1 MRISVFLF
9 FTVLHS
15 IFLSAQGLKAEG
27 KKIIDQNGNEVLL
40 RGMGLGG
47 WMLMEGYMMQSSDVA
62 DTQHE
67 FRQRLEDLMG
77 VENTNVFFDKW
88 LENHVTKADIDSL
101 SSWGFNSVRLPMH
114 YNLFT
119 LPIEEESIEGEN
131 TWLTKGFTII
141 DELLQW
147 CEENEVYLILD
158 LHAAPGGQ
166 GANAAISDYN
176 PDLPSLWESELNKNK
191 TIALWKKLA
200 ERYKD
205 EEWIGGYDL
214 LNEVNWEM
222 ENDNEELLNL
232 YKDITTEIRAVDNN
246 HIIFIEGNGFAN
258 DFNGLTPPWDDNMV
272 YSFHKYWSE
281 NTTESIQ
288 WVLDIR
294 EENNVPLWMGEA
306 GENSNVW
313 FTDAIELFE
322 TNDIGWSWWP
332 MKRIETIVGP
342 YSIDFTDGY
351 KKILS
356 YWRGEIEK
364 PSSDEAFSIMID
376 LANKT
381 NSNLCTY
388 QKDVPDAQ
396 IRQIKTNETIP
407 YASHQI
413 PGVIYMS
420 DYDLGRSGIAYYDVD
435 SANYQQSS
443 GYFQAWNSGWVY
455 RNDGVDIEKNTDTV
469 NSNGFH
475 IGFINKGEW
484 INYTLIV
491 SETGVYSMDAR
502 IASIEDG
509 GEFLV
514 EMDGE
519 GVTRSL
525 SIESSGAW
533 DQFITQS
540 FNGIFLE
547 EGKQTLTIKFDGKK
561 AFNVSSLEF
570 NKTGNS
576 SDIDFAIL
584 SANALMDGK
593 SIQVLLNQNI
603 DKTTLTSSLQDFS
616 LSVNNEEI
624 TFTEI
629 VSYDDKKRT
638 FTLKLSSSISY
649 NDQIKLNYFGQS
661 VKNNNGS
668 LLENFTLFKVV
679 NNVPQLFNI
688 PGIIQAEG
696 YYNMYGVETEVTSDN
711 GGGLNIG
718 YTNPGDYVDYLVNVE
733 ADYEYNIKLRVAA
746 ESNSGRVAFYTVS
759 NQGEETRIS
768 EILLP
773 VTNGWQN
780 WVNVTSSIQ
789 LPKGNYTLRMR
800 IINGDFNMNWIEL
813 SYPDSD
819 QDGINDTID
828 QCPNTSVIS
837 SVDESG
843 CALDPIALNNFSLKV
858 VNETCSSSDNG
869 KIFINSLS
877 SETFVANLDF
887 NGSIVSK
894 TFNSEVNFSSL
905 QAGNYSLCINKEI
918 YPSVKQCFKVVV
930 KQPSLL
936 SVNSYVNPDNYEL
949 TLDLSGAEMY
959 YVTLNGREYE
969 TSENKFILPLSNNK
983 NVITIKTDLEC
994 QGVFKDEM
1002 ILDNIPRIYPNP
1014 ISGNFLNIKT
1024 GYSNLQKSLIEI
1036 YDLRGSLIYRGKT
1049 DGSSKI
1055 DFSWIPKGI
1064 YILRI
1069 TKNQK
1074 SFNYKIINK

>member
-77 VENTNVFFDKW
+77 VDNTNVFFDKW

-540 FNGIFLE
+540 FNDIFLE

-584 SANALMDGK
+584 SATALMDGK

-759 NQGEETRIS
+759 NQGEESRIS

-1064 YILRI
+1064 YVLRI

>member
-77 VENTNVFFDKW
+77 VDNTNVFFDKW

-119 LPIEEESIEGEN
+119 LPIEEESVEGEN
-131 TWLTKGFTII
+131 TWLSKGFTII

-176 PDLPSLWESELNKNK
+176 SDLPSLWESDLNKNK

-484 INYTLIV
+484 INYTLTV

-509 GEFLV
+509 GEFLI
-514 EMDGE
+514 EMDEE
-519 GVTRSL
+519 GATRSL

-540 FNGIFLE
+540 FNDIFLE

-576 SDIDFAIL
+576 SDIDFTVL
-584 SANALMDGK
+584 SATALMDGK

-638 FTLKLSSSISY
+638 FTLKLSSSMSY

-759 NQGEETRIS
+759 NQGEESRIS

-837 SVDESG
+837 SVDQSG

-887 NGSIVSK
+887 NGSIVSM

-1064 YILRI
+1064 YVLRI

>member
-77 VENTNVFFDKW
+77 VDNTNVFFDKW

-119 LPIEEESIEGEN
+119 LPIEEESVEGEN

-176 PDLPSLWESELNKNK
+176 SDLPSLWESELNKNK

-837 SVDESG
+837 SVDQSG

>member
-1 MRISVFLF
+1 
-9 FTVLHS
+9 
-15 IFLSAQGLKAEG
+15 
-27 KKIIDQNGNEVLL
+27 
-40 RGMGLGG
+40 
-47 WMLMEGYMMQSSDVA
+47 
-62 DTQHE
+62 
-67 FRQRLEDLMG
+67 
-77 VENTNVFFDKW
+77 
-88 LENHVTKADIDSL
+88 
-101 SSWGFNSVRLPMH
+101 
-114 YNLFT
+114 
-119 LPIEEESIEGEN
+119 
-131 TWLTKGFTII
+131 
-141 DELLQW
+141 
-147 CEENEVYLILD
+147 
-158 LHAAPGGQ
+158 
-166 GANAAISDYN
+166 
-176 PDLPSLWESELNKNK
+176 
-191 TIALWKKLA
+191 
-200 ERYKD
+200 
-205 EEWIGGYDL
+205 
-214 LNEVNWEM
+214 
-222 ENDNEELLNL
+222 
-232 YKDITTEIRAVDNN
+232 
-246 HIIFIEGNGFAN
+246 
-258 DFNGLTPPWDDNMV
+258 
-272 YSFHKYWSE
+272 
-281 NTTESIQ
+281 
-288 WVLDIR
+288 
-294 EENNVPLWMGEA
+294 
-306 GENSNVW
+306 
-313 FTDAIELFE
+313 
-322 TNDIGWSWWP
+322 
-332 MKRIETIVGP
+332 
-342 YSIDFTDGY
+342 
-351 KKILS
+351 
-356 YWRGEIEK
+356 
-364 PSSDEAFSIMID
+364 
-376 LANKT
+376 
-381 NSNLCTY
+381 
-388 QKDVPDAQ
+388 
-396 IRQIKTNETIP
+396 
-407 YASHQI
+407 
-413 PGVIYMS
+413 
-420 DYDLGRSGIAYYDVD
+420 
-435 SANYQQSS
+435 
-443 GYFQAWNSGWVY
+443 
-455 RNDGVDIEKNTDTV
+455 
-469 NSNGFH
+469 
-475 IGFINKGEW
+475 
-484 INYTLIV
+484 
-491 SETGVYSMDAR
+491 
-502 IASIEDG
+502 
-509 GEFLV
+509 
-514 EMDGE
+514 
-519 GVTRSL
+519 
-525 SIESSGAW
+525 
-533 DQFITQS
+533 
-540 FNGIFLE
+540 
-547 EGKQTLTIKFDGKK
+547 
-561 AFNVSSLEF
+561 
-570 NKTGNS
+570 
-576 SDIDFAIL
+576 
-584 SANALMDGK
+584 MDGK

-638 FTLKLSSSISY
+638 FTLKLSSSMSY

-759 NQGEETRIS
+759 NQGEESRIS

-1064 YILRI
+1064 YVLRI

>member
-1 MRISVFLF
+1 MRR
-9 FTVLHS
+9 TD
-15 IFLSAQGLKAEG
+15 
-27 KKIIDQNGNEVLL
+27 KII
-40 RGMGLGG
+40 
-47 WMLMEGYMMQSSDVA
+47 
-62 DTQHE
+62 
-67 FRQRLEDLMG
+67 
-77 VENTNVFFDKW
+77 
-88 LENHVTKADIDSL
+88 
-101 SSWGFNSVRLPMH
+101 
-114 YNLFT
+114 
-119 LPIEEESIEGEN
+119 
-131 TWLTKGFTII
+131 
-141 DELLQW
+141 
-147 CEENEVYLILD
+147 
-158 LHAAPGGQ
+158 
-166 GANAAISDYN
+166 
-176 PDLPSLWESELNKNK
+176 
-191 TIALWKKLA
+191 
-200 ERYKD
+200 
-205 EEWIGGYDL
+205 
-214 LNEVNWEM
+214 
-222 ENDNEELLNL
+222 
-232 YKDITTEIRAVDNN
+232 
-246 HIIFIEGNGFAN
+246 
-258 DFNGLTPPWDDNMV
+258 
-272 YSFHKYWSE
+272 
-281 NTTESIQ
+281 
-288 WVLDIR
+288 
-294 EENNVPLWMGEA
+294 
-306 GENSNVW
+306 
-313 FTDAIELFE
+313 
-322 TNDIGWSWWP
+322 
-332 MKRIETIVGP
+332 
-342 YSIDFTDGY
+342 
-351 KKILS
+351 
-356 YWRGEIEK
+356 
-364 PSSDEAFSIMID
+364 
-376 LANKT
+376 
-381 NSNLCTY
+381 
-388 QKDVPDAQ
+388 
-396 IRQIKTNETIP
+396 
-407 YASHQI
+407 
-413 PGVIYMS
+413 
-420 DYDLGRSGIAYYDVD
+420 
-435 SANYQQSS
+435 
-443 GYFQAWNSGWVY
+443 
-455 RNDGVDIEKNTDTV
+455 
-469 NSNGFH
+469 
-475 IGFINKGEW
+475 
-484 INYTLIV
+484 
-491 SETGVYSMDAR
+491 
-502 IASIEDG
+502 
-509 GEFLV
+509 
-514 EMDGE
+514 
-519 GVTRSL
+519 
-525 SIESSGAW
+525 
-533 DQFITQS
+533 
-540 FNGIFLE
+540 
-547 EGKQTLTIKFDGKK
+547 
-561 AFNVSSLEF
+561 
-570 NKTGNS
+570 
-576 SDIDFAIL
+576 
-584 SANALMDGK
+584 
-593 SIQVLLNQNI
+593 
-603 DKTTLTSSLQDFS
+603 
-616 LSVNNEEI
+616 
-624 TFTEI
+624 
-629 VSYDDKKRT
+629 
-638 FTLKLSSSISY
+638 

-959 YVTLNGREYE
+959 YVTLNGTEYE

>member
-1 MRISVFLF
+1 M
-9 FTVLHS
+9 
-15 IFLSAQGLKAEG
+15 
-27 KKIIDQNGNEVLL
+27 
-40 RGMGLGG
+40 
-47 WMLMEGYMMQSSDVA
+47 
-62 DTQHE
+62 
-67 FRQRLEDLMG
+67 
-77 VENTNVFFDKW
+77 
-88 LENHVTKADIDSL
+88 
-101 SSWGFNSVRLPMH
+101 
-114 YNLFT
+114 
-119 LPIEEESIEGEN
+119 
-131 TWLTKGFTII
+131 
-141 DELLQW
+141 
-147 CEENEVYLILD
+147 
-158 LHAAPGGQ
+158 
-166 GANAAISDYN
+166 
-176 PDLPSLWESELNKNK
+176 
-191 TIALWKKLA
+191 
-200 ERYKD
+200 
-205 EEWIGGYDL
+205 
-214 LNEVNWEM
+214 
-222 ENDNEELLNL
+222 
-232 YKDITTEIRAVDNN
+232 
-246 HIIFIEGNGFAN
+246 
-258 DFNGLTPPWDDNMV
+258 
-272 YSFHKYWSE
+272 
-281 NTTESIQ
+281 
-288 WVLDIR
+288 
-294 EENNVPLWMGEA
+294 
-306 GENSNVW
+306 
-313 FTDAIELFE
+313 
-322 TNDIGWSWWP
+322 
-332 MKRIETIVGP
+332 
-342 YSIDFTDGY
+342 
-351 KKILS
+351 
-356 YWRGEIEK
+356 
-364 PSSDEAFSIMID
+364 
-376 LANKT
+376 
-381 NSNLCTY
+381 
-388 QKDVPDAQ
+388 
-396 IRQIKTNETIP
+396 
-407 YASHQI
+407 
-413 PGVIYMS
+413 
-420 DYDLGRSGIAYYDVD
+420 
-435 SANYQQSS
+435 
-443 GYFQAWNSGWVY
+443 
-455 RNDGVDIEKNTDTV
+455 
-469 NSNGFH
+469 NGFH
-475 IGFINKGEW
+475 IGFINKSEW
-484 INYTLIV
+484 INYTLTV

-509 GEFLV
+509 GEFLI
-514 EMDGE
+514 EMDEE
-519 GVTRSL
+519 GATRSL

-540 FNGIFLE
+540 FNDIFLE

-584 SANALMDGK
+584 SATALMDGK

-629 VSYDDKKRT
+629 VSYDDKKRI

-759 NQGEETRIS
+759 NQGEESRIS

-837 SVDESG
+837 SVDQSG

-887 NGSIVSK
+887 NGSIVSM

-1064 YILRI
+1064 YVLRI

>member
-77 VENTNVFFDKW
+77 VDNTNVFFDKW

-119 LPIEEESIEGEN
+119 LPIEEESVEGEN
-131 TWLTKGFTII
+131 TWLSKGFTII

-176 PDLPSLWESELNKNK
+176 SDLPSLWESDLNKNK

-232 YKDITTEIRAVDNN
+232 YKDITTEIRTVDNN

-484 INYTLIV
+484 INYTLTV

-509 GEFLV
+509 GEFLI
-514 EMDGE
+514 EMDEE
-519 GVTRSL
+519 GATRSL

-540 FNGIFLE
+540 FNDIFLE

-584 SANALMDGK
+584 SATALMDGK

-759 NQGEETRIS
+759 NQGEESRIS

-837 SVDESG
+837 SVDQSG

-1064 YILRI
+1064 YVLRI

>member
-77 VENTNVFFDKW
+77 VDKTNVFFDKW

-176 PDLPSLWESELNKNK
+176 SDLPSLWESELNKNK

-502 IASIEDG
+502 IASIEDD

-661 VKNNNGS
+661 VKNNNGL

-746 ESNSGRVAFYTVS
+746 ESNSGRVAFYTIS

-837 SVDESG
+837 SVDQLG
-843 CALDPIALNNFSLKV
+843 CALDPIAINNFSLKV

>member
-77 VENTNVFFDKW
+77 VDNTNVFFDKW

-176 PDLPSLWESELNKNK
+176 SDLPSLWESDLNKNK

-232 YKDITTEIRAVDNN
+232 YKDITTEIRTVDNN

-484 INYTLIV
+484 INYTLTV

-540 FNGIFLE
+540 FNDIFLE

-584 SANALMDGK
+584 SATALMDGK

-759 NQGEETRIS
+759 NQGEESRIS

-837 SVDESG
+837 SVDQSG

>member
-77 VENTNVFFDKW
+77 VDNTNVFFDKW

-176 PDLPSLWESELNKNK
+176 SDLPSLWESELNKNK

-205 EEWIGGYDL
+205 KEWIGGYDL

-540 FNGIFLE
+540 FNGIFLK
-547 EGKQTLTIKFDGKK
+547 EGKQTLTIKFNGKK

-629 VSYDDKKRT
+629 VSYDDKERT

-959 YVTLNGREYE
+959 YVTLNWREYE

-1036 YDLRGSLIYRGKT
+1036 YDLRGSLIYREKT

>member
-77 VENTNVFFDKW
+77 VDKTNVFFDKW

-176 PDLPSLWESELNKNK
+176 SDLPSLWESELNKNK

-502 IASIEDG
+502 IASIEDD

-837 SVDESG
+837 SVDQSG

>member
-67 FRQRLEDLMG
+67 FRQRLQDLMG
-77 VENTNVFFDKW
+77 VDNTNVFFDKW

-119 LPIEEESIEGEN
+119 LPIEEESVEGEN

>member
-77 VENTNVFFDKW
+77 VDNTNVFFDKW

-176 PDLPSLWESELNKNK
+176 SDLPSLWESELNKNK

-222 ENDNEELLNL
+222 ENDNKELLNL

>member
-77 VENTNVFFDKW
+77 VDNTNVFFDKW

-638 FTLKLSSSISY
+638 FTLKLSSSMSY

-983 NVITIKTDLEC
+983 NVIIIKTDLEC

>member
-77 VENTNVFFDKW
+77 VDNTNVFFDKW

-837 SVDESG
+837 SVDELG

-1014 ISGNFLNIKT
+1014 ISGNFLNIKM

>member
-15 IFLSAQGLKAEG
+15 IFLSAQGLRAEG

-77 VENTNVFFDKW
+77 VDNTNVFFDKW

-119 LPIEEESIEGEN
+119 LPIEEESVEGEN

-147 CEENEVYLILD
+147 CEKNEVYLILD

-176 PDLPSLWESELNKNK
+176 SDLPSLWESDLNKNK

-222 ENDNEELLNL
+222 ENNNEELLNL
-232 YKDITTEIRAVDNN
+232 YKDITTEIRTVDNN

-294 EENNVPLWMGEA
+294 EENNIPLWMGEA

-407 YASHQI
+407 YVSHQI

-484 INYTLIV
+484 INYTLTV

-509 GEFLV
+509 GEFLI
-514 EMDGE
+514 EMDEE
-519 GVTRSL
+519 GATRSL

-540 FNGIFLE
+540 FNDIFLE

-576 SDIDFAIL
+576 SDIDFAVL
-584 SANALMDGK
+584 SATALMDGK

-679 NNVPQLFNI
+679 NNIPQLFNI

-759 NQGEETRIS
+759 NQGEESRIS

-837 SVDESG
+837 SVDQSG

-887 NGSIVSK
+887 NGSIVSM

-1064 YILRI
+1064 YVLRI

>member
-77 VENTNVFFDKW
+77 VDNTNVFFDKW

-455 RNDGVDIEKNTDTV
+455 RNDGVDIDKNTDTV

-484 INYTLIV
+484 LNYTLSV
-491 SETGVYSMDAR
+491 SETGVYSINAR

-584 SANALMDGK
+584 SATALMDGK

-759 NQGEETRIS
+759 NQGEESRIS

-837 SVDESG
+837 SVDQLG

-905 QAGNYSLCINKEI
+905 QSGNYSLCINKEI

-949 TLDLSGAEMY
+949 TLDLSGAQMY

>member
-77 VENTNVFFDKW
+77 VDNTNVFFDKW

-131 TWLTKGFTII
+131 TWLTKGFAII

-176 PDLPSLWESELNKNK
+176 SDLPSLWESELNKNK

-364 PSSDEAFSIMID
+364 PTSDEAFSTMID
-376 LANKT
+376 LAKKT

-491 SETGVYSMDAR
+491 LETGVYSMDAR

-509 GEFLV
+509 GEFLI

-773 VTNGWQN
+773 ITNGWQN

-887 NGSIVSK
+887 NGSTVSK

>member
-77 VENTNVFFDKW
+77 VDNTNVFFDKW

-176 PDLPSLWESELNKNK
+176 SDLPSLWESELNKNK

-484 INYTLIV
+484 INYTLTV

-509 GEFLV
+509 GEFLI
-514 EMDGE
+514 EMDEE
-519 GVTRSL
+519 GATRSL

-540 FNGIFLE
+540 FNDIFLE

-584 SANALMDGK
+584 SATALMDGK

-759 NQGEETRIS
+759 NQGEESRIS

>member
-77 VENTNVFFDKW
+77 VDNTNVFFDKW

-484 INYTLIV
+484 INYTLTV

-509 GEFLV
+509 GEFLI
-514 EMDGE
+514 EMDEE
-519 GVTRSL
+519 GATRSL

-540 FNGIFLE
+540 FNDIFLE

-584 SANALMDGK
+584 SATALMDGK

-759 NQGEETRIS
+759 NQGEESRIS

-1064 YILRI
+1064 YVLRI

>member
-77 VENTNVFFDKW
+77 VDNTNVFFDKW

-176 PDLPSLWESELNKNK
+176 SDLPSLWESELNKNK

-837 SVDESG
+837 SVDQSG

-959 YVTLNGREYE
+959 YVTLNGTEYE

>member
-1 MRISVFLF
+1 MRISIFLF
-9 FTVLHS
+9 FTVLNFT
-15 IFLSAQGLKAEG
+15 FLSAQGLKAEG
-27 KKIIDQNGNEVLL
+27 KKIVDKNGNEVLL

-67 FRQRLEDLMG
+67 FRERLEDLMG
-77 VENTNVFFDKW
+77 IDKTNTFFDKW

-101 SSWGFNSVRLPMH
+101 SAWGFNSVRLPMH

-119 LPIEEESIEGEN
+119 LPIEKEPVEGEN
-131 TWLTKGFTII
+131 TWLDKGFTIV

-147 CEENEVYLILD
+147 CEENQVYLILD

-176 PDLPSLWESELNKNK
+176 PDLPSLWESDLNKNK
-191 TIALWKKLA
+191 TIALWKKIA

-232 YKDITTEIRAVDNN
+232 YKDITNQIRTVDSD

-258 DFNGLTPPWDDNMV
+258 DFNGLTPPWDNNMV

-364 PSSDEAFSIMID
+364 PSVDEAFSIMID

-381 NSNLCTY
+381 NSSLCTY

-443 GYFQAWNSGWVY
+443 GYFQSWNSGWVY
-455 RNDGVDIEKNTDTV
+455 RNDGVDIEKNTDNI

-484 INYTLIV
+484 LNYTLSV
-491 SETGVYSMDAR
+491 SETGVYSINAR

-540 FNGIFLE
+540 FSGIFLE
-547 EGKQTLTIKFDGKK
+547 EGNQTLTIKFDGKK

-584 SANALMDGK
+584 SATALMDGK

-616 LSVNNEEI
+616 LSVNDEEI

-733 ADYEYNIKLRVAA
+733 ADYQYNMKLRVAA

-759 NQGEETRIS
+759 NQGEESRIS

-773 VTNGWQN
+773 ITNGWQN

-837 SVDESG
+837 SVDQSG

-869 KIFINSLS
+869 KIFINSQS

-994 QGVFKDEM
+994 QGVFRDEM

>member
-77 VENTNVFFDKW
+77 VDNTNVFFDKW

-119 LPIEEESIEGEN
+119 LPIEEESVEGEN
-131 TWLTKGFTII
+131 TWLSKGFTII

-176 PDLPSLWESELNKNK
+176 SDLPSLWESDLNKNK

-484 INYTLIV
+484 INYTLTV

-509 GEFLV
+509 GEFLI
-514 EMDGE
+514 EMDEE
-519 GVTRSL
+519 GATRSL

-540 FNGIFLE
+540 FNDIFLE

-584 SANALMDGK
+584 SATALMDGK

-837 SVDESG
+837 SVDQSG

-1064 YILRI
+1064 YVLRI

>member
-77 VENTNVFFDKW
+77 VDNTNVFFDKW

-119 LPIEEESIEGEN
+119 LPIEEESVEGEN
-131 TWLTKGFTII
+131 TWLSKGFTII

-484 INYTLIV
+484 VNYTLIV

-547 EGKQTLTIKFDGKK
+547 EGKQTLTIKFNGKK

-949 TLDLSGAEMY
+949 TLDLSGAETY

>member
-27 KKIIDQNGNEVLL
+27 EKIIDQNGNEVLL

-77 VENTNVFFDKW
+77 VDNTNVFFDKW

-176 PDLPSLWESELNKNK
+176 SDLPSLWESDLNKNK

-484 INYTLIV
+484 INYTLTV

-509 GEFLV
+509 GEFLI
-514 EMDGE
+514 EMDEE
-519 GVTRSL
+519 GATRSL

-540 FNGIFLE
+540 FNDIFLE

-576 SDIDFAIL
+576 SDIDFTVL
-584 SANALMDGK
+584 SATALMDGK

-837 SVDESG
+837 SVDQSG

-887 NGSIVSK
+887 NGSIVSM

-936 SVNSYVNPDNYEL
+936 SVNSYVNPDSYEL

-1036 YDLRGSLIYRGKT
+1036 YDLRGSLIYRGKR

-1064 YILRI
+1064 YVLRI

>member
-77 VENTNVFFDKW
+77 VDNTNVFFDKW

-119 LPIEEESIEGEN
+119 LPIEEESVEGEN

-540 FNGIFLE
+540 FSGIFLE
-547 EGKQTLTIKFDGKK
+547 EGNQTLTIKFDGKK

-837 SVDESG
+837 SVDQSG

-869 KIFINSLS
+869 KIFINSQS

>member
-77 VENTNVFFDKW
+77 VDNTNVFFDKW

-119 LPIEEESIEGEN
+119 LPIEEESVEGEN
-131 TWLTKGFTII
+131 TWLSKGFTII

-176 PDLPSLWESELNKNK
+176 SDLPSLWESDLNKNK

-232 YKDITTEIRAVDNN
+232 YKDITTEIRTVDNN

-484 INYTLIV
+484 INYTLTV

-509 GEFLV
+509 GEFLI
-514 EMDGE
+514 EMDEE
-519 GVTRSL
+519 GATRSL

-540 FNGIFLE
+540 FNDIFLE

-584 SANALMDGK
+584 SATALMDGK

-759 NQGEETRIS
+759 NQGEESRIS

-837 SVDESG
+837 SVDQSG

-887 NGSIVSK
+887 NGSIVSM

-1064 YILRI
+1064 YVLRI

>member
-77 VENTNVFFDKW
+77 VDNTNVFFDKW

-176 PDLPSLWESELNKNK
+176 SDLPSLWESELNKNK

>member
-77 VENTNVFFDKW
+77 VDNTNVFFDKW

-759 NQGEETRIS
+759 NQAEETRIS

>member
-1 MRISVFLF
+1 
-9 FTVLHS
+9 
-15 IFLSAQGLKAEG
+15 
-27 KKIIDQNGNEVLL
+27 
-40 RGMGLGG
+40 
-47 WMLMEGYMMQSSDVA
+47 
-62 DTQHE
+62 
-67 FRQRLEDLMG
+67 
-77 VENTNVFFDKW
+77 
-88 LENHVTKADIDSL
+88 
-101 SSWGFNSVRLPMH
+101 MH

-119 LPIEEESIEGEN
+119 LPIEEESVEGEN
-131 TWLTKGFTII
+131 TWLSKGFTII

-176 PDLPSLWESELNKNK
+176 SDLPSLWESDLNKNK

-484 INYTLIV
+484 INYTLTV

-509 GEFLV
+509 GEFLI
-514 EMDGE
+514 EMDEE
-519 GVTRSL
+519 GATRSL

-540 FNGIFLE
+540 FNDIFLE

-584 SANALMDGK
+584 SATALMDGK

-759 NQGEETRIS
+759 NQGEESRIS

-837 SVDESG
+837 SVDQSG

-887 NGSIVSK
+887 NGSIVSM

-1064 YILRI
+1064 YVLRI

>member
-77 VENTNVFFDKW
+77 VDNTNVFFDKW

-119 LPIEEESIEGEN
+119 LPIEEESVEGEN

-176 PDLPSLWESELNKNK
+176 SDLPSLWESDLNKNK

-205 EEWIGGYDL
+205 KEWIGGYDL

-232 YKDITTEIRAVDNN
+232 YKDITTEIRTVDNN

-281 NTTESIQ
+281 NTAESIQ

-475 IGFINKGEW
+475 IGFINKSEW
-484 INYTLIV
+484 INYTLTV

-509 GEFLV
+509 GEFLI
-514 EMDGE
+514 EMDEE
-519 GVTRSL
+519 GATRSL

-540 FNGIFLE
+540 FNDIFLE

-584 SANALMDGK
+584 SATALMDGK

-638 FTLKLSSSISY
+638 FTLKLSSSMSY

-759 NQGEETRIS
+759 NQGEESRIS

-837 SVDESG
+837 SVDQSG

-887 NGSIVSK
+887 NGLIVSK

-1064 YILRI
+1064 YVLRI

>member
-77 VENTNVFFDKW
+77 VDNTNVFFDKW

-176 PDLPSLWESELNKNK
+176 SDLPSLWESELNKNK

-584 SANALMDGK
+584 SATALMDGK

>member
-77 VENTNVFFDKW
+77 VDKTNVFFDKW

-232 YKDITTEIRAVDNN
+232 YKDITTQIRAVDNN

-272 YSFHKYWSE
+272 YSFHKYWSG

-306 GENSNVW
+306 GENSNLW

-388 QKDVPDAQ
+388 QKDVPDAK
-396 IRQIKTNETIP
+396 IRQIKTNETIT

-502 IASIEDG
+502 IASIEDD

-759 NQGEETRIS
+759 NQGEESRIS

-837 SVDESG
+837 SVDQLG

-994 QGVFKDEM
+994 QGVFRDEM

>member
-77 VENTNVFFDKW
+77 VDNTNVFFDKW

-119 LPIEEESIEGEN
+119 LPIEEESVEGEN

-484 INYTLIV
+484 VNYTLIV

-547 EGKQTLTIKFDGKK
+547 EGKQTLTIKFNGKK